1 MIVTKEYLKE
11 STAIAKAETTTALQI
26 VYDALN
32 KGQQQKLLKN
42 EDVLLIFKRYDVMID
57 VEE

>member
-42 EDVLLIFKRYDVMID
+42 EDVLLIFKRYNVNI
-57 VEE
+57 E

>member
-1 MIVTKEYLKE
+1 MIVSKEHLNEKV
-11 STAIAKAETTTALQI
+11 AVAKSETTTALQI

-42 EDVLLIFKRYDVMID
+42 EDVLLIFKRYNVNI
-57 VEE
+57 E

>member
-1 MIVTKEYLKE
+1 MIVSKEHLNEKV
-11 STAIAKAETTTALQI
+11 AVAKSETTNALQT

-42 EDVLLIFKRYDVMID
+42 EDVLLIFKRYNVNI
-57 VEE
+57 E

>member
-1 MIVTKEYLKE
+1 MSVSKEYLKE
-11 STAIAKAETTTALQI
+11 KVDVAKSETTNALQT

-42 EDVLLIFKRYDVMID
+42 EDVLLIFERYNVNI
-57 VEE
+57 E